1 MKSRTERRQKM
12 KTINHYDG
20 ISHTFVI
27 CAYQRSVYLEACIQS
42 ILRQSVRSSVCIAT
56 STPNEHIR
64 NMAVKYRLPLFIN
77 GAEEGKTVSENTD
90 QEDSAD
96 QNARGNQGQSADQE
110 APGDQR
116 HPADQKAP
124 GDQRQP
130 ADQKAPGNQ
139 KQPADQKRPGKGI
152 AADWNFACSCAATP
166 LVTLAHQDDIYCRDY
181 TKSILAALNRC
192 RHPLIAFTDYCE
204 LRDGKTV
211 RSNRLLNVK
220 RLLLLPLRI
229 EHFWGSRFVRRRI
242 LSLGSAICCPS
253 VTLVRPNLPFPVFKN
268 NMRSNIDW
276 QAWAE
281 LSGLKGE
288 FAYVPGIGM
297 KHRIHGDSTTSDLL
311 EKNERKQEDMMVY
324 RMFWPEWAARILER
338 FYQTAEHSNRTDG
351 DQ

>member
-1 MKSRTERRQKM
+1 M
-12 KTINHYDG
+12 KTINNFDG
-20 ISHTFVI
+20 ASHTFVI

-42 ILRQSVRSSVCIAT
+42 LLRQSVRSSVCIAT

-64 NMAVKYRLPLFIN
+64 NMAAKYQLPLFIN
-77 GAEEGKTVSENTD
+77 GTEEEKAVSGNTD
-90 QEDSAD
+90 Q
-96 QNARGNQGQSADQE
+96 
-110 APGDQR
+110 
-116 HPADQKAP
+116 K
-124 GDQRQP
+124 
-130 ADQKAPGNQ
+130 KT
-139 KQPADQKRPGKGI
+139 GKGI

-253 VTLVRPNLPFPVFKN
+253 VTLVRPNLPFPVFKD

-281 LSGLKGE
+281 FSGLKGE

-311 EKNERKQEDMMVY
+311 EKNERRQEDMMVY
-324 RMFWPEWAARILER
+324 RLFWPEWAARILER
-338 FYQTAEHSNRTDG
+338 FYQTAEQSNRTDG